1 MFEHYREPLL
11 ARRAYLLR
19 LLRGFFIAS
28 SMVAF
33 SLGLGMWGYHY
44 FGRLGWVDALLNAS
58 MILTGMGP
66 VDTLTTTG
74 AKIFA
79 SFYALFSGVAF
90 LTMVAVLFAPAI
102 HRFFH
107 RFHLDIV
114 DDDENPESPE
124 GSDRSKRRKR
134 R

>member
-11 ARRAYLLR
+11 PRRAYLLR
-19 LLRGFFIAS
+19 LLNGSLIAFS
-28 SMVAF
+28 IVAF
-33 SLGLGMWGYHY
+33 SLGLGVLGYHY
-44 FGRLGWVDALLNAS
+44 ICHLRWVDALLNAS

-66 VDTLTTTG
+66 VDPMTTVG
-74 AKIFA
+74 AKLFA

-90 LTMVAVLFAPAI
+90 LTMVGVLFAPVV

-114 DDDENPESPE
+114 DDNDQSAGE
-124 GSDRSKRRKR
+124 GSPKPPKRRR
-134 R
+134 SG